1 MHNLES
7 DNIDYLT
14 IAYEPAWAI
23 GGFESLPTDE
33 IKKTVEV
40 IKKYFQKKYNKEI
53 KGLNGGSVTK
63 DDINEILEVTDG
75 VLIGKDSSDIT
86 KVKELIKVLN

>member
-1 MHNLES
+1 ML
-7 DNIDYLT
+7 Y
-14 IAYEPAWAI
+14 
-23 GGFESLPTDE
+23 
-33 IKKTVEV
+33 
-40 IKKYFQKKYNKEI
+40 
-53 KGLNGGSVTK
+53 GGSVTK